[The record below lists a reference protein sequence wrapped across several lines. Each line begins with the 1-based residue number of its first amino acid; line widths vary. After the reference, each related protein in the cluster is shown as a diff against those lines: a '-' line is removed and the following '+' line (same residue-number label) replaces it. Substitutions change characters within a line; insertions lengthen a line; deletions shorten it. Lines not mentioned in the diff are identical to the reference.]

1 MKVKFEKFNRKTDF
15 ITNTKHPGIYI
26 CTLGVF
32 TGYIGISENVACR
45 WFSQRENHNSHPHNK
60 WVPGTLTGFSND
72 ALPFKRKVSKKT
84 KKMDLYAACGNGSVK
99 GKTKRGRK
107 ILNLHELE
115 LRAGIESLIIYKQSQ
130 VNKSMDTTRNPLW
143 GRDGRTNLTR
153 NNMLL
158 NKNHIYSG
166 EPKGPDQGEM
176 KPREYMK
183 KYFSNSCIEIEGL
196 PLARCREMTIQN
208 VGTAV
213 DAYHQGNRIP

>member
-1 MKVKFEKFNRKTDF
+1 MKVIFERFNRKTDF

-32 TGYIGISENVACR
+32 TGYIGISENVAAR
-45 WFSQRENHNSHPHNK
+45 WFFERTNHNSHPHNK
-60 WVPGTLTGFSND
+60 WIPDTLTGFSND
-72 ALPFKRKVSKKT
+72 AQPFKRKVSNKT

-130 VNKSMDTTRNPLW
+130 VNKGVDTTRNPLW

-166 EPKGPDQGEM
+166 EPKGYDQGKMQPRKFM
-176 KPREYMK
+176 KDN
-183 KYFSNSCIEIEGL
+183 FSNSSIEIEGL
-196 PLARCREMTIQN
+196 PQGRCSEMTIQN
-208 VGTAV
+208 VGIAV
-213 DAYHQGNRIP
+213 DAYYQGNRIP